1 MPAVFQRQDT
11 EIGGVFSSDRAKLT
25 FAANVSGVLVQSLNF
40 NYQQQV
46 TRLYEI
52 GVNPT
57 TNRTS
62 VYYVGGRTQGTGQ
75 MNRVIG
81 PGATIQAMY
90 AQYGDVCKAKKN
102 NLLLSLSEIDC
113 SPGGASKNMS
123 YNLKGCVLIQVG
135 VSLNSQDMVINEQCQ
150 LMFSGCDYEPAN

>member
-1 MPAVFQRQDT
+1 MPAIFQRQDT
-11 EIGGVFSSDRAKLT
+11 TVGGIFSSDTAKLT

-52 GVNPT
+52 GLNPADNLT
-57 TNRTS
+57 H
-62 VYYVGGRTQGTGQ
+62 VYYVGGRTQGSGQ
-75 MNRVIG
+75 LNRVIG

-90 AQYGDVCKAKKN
+90 AQYGNVCNAKTN
-102 NLLLSLSEIDC
+102 NLLLTLAETDC
-113 SPGGASKNMS
+113 SPGGLSAALS

-150 LMFSGCDYEPAN
+150 LMFSGCDYAP